1 MSHPHPDRA
10 AHRVDAT
17 WYLLALAVVVGAL
30 GVVFLVGVIQSLP
43 APQPSAAEIAAVPAA

>member
-1 MSHPHPDRA
+1 MLHPRPDRA

-30 GVVFLVGVIQSLP
+30 GAVLLVGVMQALP
-43 APQPSAAEIAAVPAA
+43 EPQPPAAELATVPAA